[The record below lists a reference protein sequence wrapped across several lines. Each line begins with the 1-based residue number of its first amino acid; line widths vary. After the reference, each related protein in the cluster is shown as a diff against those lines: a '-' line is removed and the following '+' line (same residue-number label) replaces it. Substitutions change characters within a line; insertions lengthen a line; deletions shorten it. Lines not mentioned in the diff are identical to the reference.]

1 MAVPVSN
8 ARAPIV
14 VADVI
19 DGSSVGPLQVGLFV
33 LCAICLILDGFD
45 VQAIGYVAPAI
56 VQEWGIQSSALG
68 PVFGAGNFGV
78 LVGSLVFT
86 MVADKVGRRPVLVIA
101 TLFFS
106 LLTILTA
113 RANTISELLFVRF
126 VAGIGLG
133 CIIPNATALI
143 GEYSPRRLRVT
154 LMATVSVSFTA
165 GAAIGGFIAAALIPA
180 FGWRSVFYVGGVLPM
195 IAAVLMY
202 FWLPESLQFLV
213 LRGRH
218 LDRVGGWLKRI
229 DPHVRVDG
237 ATYRVVEENR
247 AGVPAVHL
255 FREGR
260 GAGTVLLWVVNFM
273 NIYNLYFLSN
283 WLPTVVRGAGYPTST
298 AVLVG
303 TTLQVGGT
311 LGTFWLTWL
320 IAKRGFIPILT
331 TSFLVAAFSVA
342 LIGHPSLSL
351 GLLFV
356 VVFVAGTCV
365 IGSQPMLNALS
376 ATYYPTYLRST
387 GIGWGLGIGRI
398 GAIVGPVLGGEFLA
412 LKWSIESIF
421 YVAAIPALITAIAM
435 FALRWAMSA
444 ATTSGTAEAVATV
457 HH

>member
-1 MAVPVSN
+1 MAMPVT
-8 ARAPIV
+8 ARAPIS

-19 DGSSVGPLQVGLFV
+19 DGAGIGAMQIGLFT

-106 LLTILTA
+106 VLTILTA
-113 RANTISELLFVRF
+113 RANTIGELLVVRF

-165 GAAIGGFIAAALIPA
+165 GAAIGGFVAAGLIPA
-180 FGWRSVFYVGGVLPM
+180 FGWRSVFYLGGVLPM

-202 FWLPESLQFLV
+202 IWLPESLQFLV
-213 LRGRH
+213 VRRRN
-218 LDRVGGWLKRI
+218 LDRVAGWLKQI
-229 DPHVRVDG
+229 DPSVKVDG
-237 ATYRVVEENR
+237 TTEYQVQEENR
-247 AGVPAVHL
+247 GGVPAVHL

-260 GAGTVLLWVVNFM
+260 TAGTILLWIVNFM

-303 TTLQVGGT
+303 TALQVGGT

-320 IAKRGFIPILT
+320 IAKRGFIPVLT
-331 TSFLVAAFSVA
+331 TCFVAAAISVA

-356 VVFVAGTCV
+356 VVFIAGSCV
-365 IGSQPMLNALS
+365 IGGQPMLNALS

-412 LKWSIESIF
+412 LKWSIQSIF
-421 YVAAIPALITAIAM
+421 YVAAIPAVITAVAM
-435 FALRWAMSA
+435 VLLRWAMSE
-444 ATTSGTAEAVATV
+444 ATTSGRADAGVMA
-457 HH
+457 HN